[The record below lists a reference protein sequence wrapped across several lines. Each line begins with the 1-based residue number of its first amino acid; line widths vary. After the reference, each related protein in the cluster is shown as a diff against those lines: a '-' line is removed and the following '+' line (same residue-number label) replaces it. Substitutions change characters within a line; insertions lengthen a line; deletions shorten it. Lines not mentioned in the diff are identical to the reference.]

1 MEVGLEEEVPAE
13 VDLLLH
19 PPNTDQVQTTIRV
32 RQNRHHHRHPRP
44 TNIQAGNVL
53 ISQIL
58 NIFNSTL
65 ISRKKNFI
73 VPKDH
78 HQVCHK

>member
-1 MEVGLEEEVPAE
+1 MEVVPEEVEVEVGLEEEVPAE

-32 RQNRHHHRHPRP
+32 RLNRPHRHRHPRP
-44 TNIQAGNVL
+44 TNIQAGNIL

-58 NIFNSTL
+58 DIFNSTL
-65 ISRKKNFI
+65 ISRKKNL
-73 VPKDH
+73 
-78 HQVCHK
+78 

>member
-44 TNIQAGNVL
+44 TNIQAGNIL

-65 ISRKKNFI
+65 ISRKNFFI

>member
-1 MEVGLEEEVPAE
+1 MEVGLEEEVPVE

-32 RQNRHHHRHPRP
+32 RLNRPHRHPRP
-44 TNIQAGNVL
+44 TNIQAGNIL

-58 NIFNSTL
+58 NIFNSIL
-65 ISRKKNFI
+65 ISPKNFL
-73 VPKDH
+73 
-78 HQVCHK
+78 

>member
-32 RQNRHHHRHPRP
+32 RRNRPHRHRHPRP
-44 TNIQAGNVL
+44 TNIQAGNIL

-58 NIFNSTL
+58 DIF
-65 ISRKKNFI
+65 
-73 VPKDH
+73 
-78 HQVCHK
+78 

>member
-1 MEVGLEEEVPAE
+1 MEVVPEEVEVEVGLEEEVPAE

-32 RQNRHHHRHPRP
+32 RRNRPHRHRHPRP
-44 TNIQAGNVL
+44 TNIQAGNIL

-58 NIFNSTL
+58 NIFNSIL
-65 ISRKKNFI
+65 ISRKKFL
-73 VPKDH
+73 
-78 HQVCHK
+78 

>member
-1 MEVGLEEEVPAE
+1 

-19 PPNTDQVQTTIRV
+19 PPNTVQVQTTIRV
-32 RQNRHHHRHPRP
+32 RQNRPHRHRHPRP
-44 TNIQAGNVL
+44 TNIQA
-53 ISQIL
+53 
-58 NIFNSTL
+58 
-65 ISRKKNFI
+65 

>member
-1 MEVGLEEEVPAE
+1 MEVVPEEVEVEVGLEEEVPAE

-32 RQNRHHHRHPRP
+32 RLNRPHRHRHPRP
-44 TNIQAGNVL
+44 TNIQAGSIL

-58 NIFNSTL
+58 NIFNSIL
-65 ISRKKNFI
+65 ISRKNFL
-73 VPKDH
+73 
-78 HQVCHK
+78 